1 MRINI
6 SFSFSCFLFI
16 YLFFLD
22 FGWEL
27 NTSSIYQLNP
37 SLMFFIPFSSL
48 SKIDQMSWSYVIIN
62 TNLVLRNTKFACL
75 NTAEY
80 EISLQIYQIYIV
92 LIVWHQWG
100 STHLMHQFHVNLFIA
115 LELKLFLFC
124 PFLMEFSMWNIHLK
138 WQLNMLLFIRWLS
151 GKHLW

>member
-1 MRINI
+1 
-6 SFSFSCFLFI
+6 
-16 YLFFLD
+16 
-22 FGWEL
+22 
-27 NTSSIYQLNP
+27 
-37 SLMFFIPFSSL
+37 MFFIPFSSL
-48 SKIDQMSWSYVIIN
+48 SKIDQMWWSYVIIN

-115 LELKLFLFC
+115 LELKLFLF
-124 PFLMEFSMWNIHLK
+124 LSISNGI
-138 WQLNMLLFIRWLS
+138 LNVKHSPQMTIKYAAFHSLAFRQTLVITSEIVFIPSLSYYCLLCS
-151 GKHLW
+151 K